1 MRVRMLLAATAVLL
15 GGGVGP
21 KPAQAQQNPTPQQ
34 ILKSLTPTSGM
45 DNTTRGIRFAT
56 PHGGAPGQ
64 PHTPARAPSVSLN
77 VDFAT
82 GSAVLTP
89 RAMQALDALGGVLGN
104 PSLAAYHFR
113 IEGHTDTVGSAALN
127 KALSEHR
134 AKAVIE
140 YLTSKYNVSPSRLQ
154 AVGMGE
160 EGLLVP
166 TPDQTPEPRNRR
178 VLVVNAGA

>member
-1 MRVRMLLAATAVLL
+1 MQVRMLLIILALLLL
-15 GGGVGP
+15 GDLGP
-21 KPAQAQQNPTPQQ
+21 TLAQAQQNPTPDQ
-34 ILKSLTPTSGM
+34 ILKSLTPTPGM
-45 DNTTRGIRFAT
+45 ENTTRGIRFAT
-56 PHGGAPGQ
+56 PHGGTPARA
-64 PHTPARAPSVSLN
+64 HAPARAPSVSLN

-89 RAMQALDALGGVLGN
+89 QAMQALDALGGVLGN
-104 PSLAAYHFR
+104 PNLAAYHFR

-127 KALSEHR
+127 KTLSERR
-134 AKAVIE
+134 AEAVVD

-160 EGLLVP
+160 QGLLVR

-178 VLVVNAGA
+178 VLVVNTGA

>member
-1 MRVRMLLAATAVLL
+1 MRVRIMLATTALVL
-15 GGGVGP
+15 GGARGP
-21 KPAQAQQNPTPQQ
+21 ALAQAQQNPTPQQ

-45 DNTTRGIRFAT
+45 ANTSRGIRFAT
-56 PHGGAPGQ
+56 PHGGAAAPAHG
-64 PHTPARAPSVSLN
+64 PARAPSVSLN

-89 RAMQALDALGGVLGN
+89 QAMQALDALGGVLGN
-104 PSLAAYHFR
+104 PGLAAYHFR

-134 AKAVIE
+134 AEAVVE

-160 EGLLVP
+160 QGLLVP